1 MTMQSRLPAHV
12 LRSPE
17 WYKTA
22 TRWTQLTLAEDDPVK
37 FDPAFWIDVFKRTQ
51 SNATCIS
58 AGGYI
63 AYYPSQVKLHYVSK
77 FIGDKDPFGALVEG
91 ARKLN
96 MHVMARVDPH
106 AIHDDAAAAHP
117 EWVQTQADGT
127 PRRHWAFPS
136 VWVTNAY
143 GAYNSEFMPEVV
155 KEIVRKYDVDA
166 VFANRW
172 QGHGVD
178 YGEDSRR
185 RFRDFSGF
193 DLPLT
198 SDANDPAWQAWT
210 HWRRKV
216 LTDVI
221 AQWDDAVKAI
231 RPNAS
236 FIPNM
241 SGASL
246 MEFDLSVITKHC
258 PFLVVDHQGRRG
270 VEWDGPPGVTA
281 SASARRSPIARSC

>member
-1 MTMQSRLPAHV
+1 MTMQSRLPAHG

-106 AIHDDAAAAHP
+106 AIHDDAADAHP
-117 EWVQTQADGT
+117 EWVRTTG
-127 PRRHWAFPS
+127 
-136 VWVTNAY
+136 
-143 GAYNSEFMPEVV
+143 
-155 KEIVRKYDVDA
+155 
-166 VFANRW
+166 
-172 QGHGVD
+172 
-178 YGEDSRR
+178 
-185 RFRDFSGF
+185 
-193 DLPLT
+193 
-198 SDANDPAWQAWT
+198 
-210 HWRRKV
+210 
-216 LTDVI
+216 
-221 AQWDDAVKAI
+221 
-231 RPNAS
+231 
-236 FIPNM
+236 
-241 SGASL
+241 
-246 MEFDLSVITKHC
+246 
-258 PFLVVDHQGRRG
+258 
-270 VEWDGPPGVTA
+270 
-281 SASARRSPIARSC
+281 